1 MPKITTIGGGTGAP
15 TILKSLVSADFD
27 NIKAVSAAMDSGG
40 KTGVIRSDERDKVI
54 AISDLLRNL
63 ISLIPNHVDSP
74 KIHSFTQLI
83 SYIDGRNRNLGY
95 RIYYSLLEKYD
106 NSFLKVQEHF
116 EDLLEIEFAGTAIPI
131 TLKPTNL
138 KFSTQS
144 GQNFHGEH
152 ELDRLSMSKNSV
164 TKVWLEPQV
173 KATPQAL
180 KAIKEA
186 QYLIYCPGSLYGS
199 VIANFLPKGVKAAL
213 KASQAHK
220 ILITNL
226 TSTRNQTH
234 RFTPQDY
241 LKIFQKYTQLKKP
254 FDTIIVPQT
263 TFKQFQK
270 KHPQA
275 AQIYARE
282 HSYFLGWPD
291 SKFAPLK
298 QKDIKIIK
306 KDLYSITP
314 KFHRLRHHPKK
325 LQKTLSQLL
334 K

>member
-1 MPKITTIGGGTGAP
+1 MPQITTIGGGTGAP
-15 TILKSLVSADFD
+15 TILKALVSADFD
-27 NIKAVSAAMDSGG
+27 DIKAVSAAMDSGG

-63 ISLIPNHVDSP
+63 IALIPNHTDSQ
-74 KIHSFTQLI
+74 KINSFIQLL

-106 NSFLKVQEHF
+106 NSFLKVQKHF
-116 EDLLEIEFAGTAIPI
+116 EDLIEIKFAGTAIPI

-173 KATPQAL
+173 KASPQAL
-180 KAIKEA
+180 EAIKEA

-199 VIANFLPKGVKAAL
+199 VIANFLPKGVKSAL

-234 RFTPQDY
+234 RFTPTDY
-241 LKIFQKYTQLKKP
+241 LNIFQKYTQLEKP
-254 FDTIIVPQT
+254 FDTIIAPDT
-263 TFKQFQK
+263 TFQQFEK

-275 AQIYARE
+275 AKIYARE

-291 SKFAPLK
+291 SEFKPLK
-298 QKDIKIIK
+298 DMGIKIK
-306 KDLYSITP
+306 KQDLYSITP
-314 KFHRLRHHPKK
+314 KFHRLRHNPKK
-325 LQKTLSQLL
+325 LQKLLSKIL